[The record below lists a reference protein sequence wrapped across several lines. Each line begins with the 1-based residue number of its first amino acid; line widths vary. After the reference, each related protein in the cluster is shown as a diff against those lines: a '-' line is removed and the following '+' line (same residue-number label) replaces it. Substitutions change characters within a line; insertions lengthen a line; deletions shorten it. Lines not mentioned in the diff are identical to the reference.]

1 MHDYAIPIYSFS
13 QPAPHCHITLSTA
26 TTDGPHLDTGHEYYN
41 MRYIIR
47 LIICGLFHHLFF
59 CPKNPLLASFL
70 SLLTYDNRFICD
82 KQFPPHGQVVTVL
95 HLDQQFCSPPRCIF
109 EYRGTIQYSNFGP
122 YKIEYTFVNL
132 NIRIFNITWAAK
144 IKYGGYSN
152 LAVPDPQELKYFTL
166 IFGTYF
172 ITSIQIF
179 S

>member
-1 MHDYAIPIYSFS
+1 MPSPSLPLHNLPLIVILPFRRLRLMVLIQTQAMSIIM
-13 QPAPHCHITLSTA
+13 
-26 TTDGPHLDTGHEYYN
+26 

-47 LIICGLFHHLFF
+47 HIICGLFHHLFF
-59 CPKNPLLASFL
+59 CPKNPLLASFS
-70 SLLTYDNRFICD
+70 SLLTSDNQFICD

-144 IKYGGYSN
+144 IKYGGYSD